1 MRPMKSLT
9 YPSLIMALVLTGCS
23 GSNEDPQTKI
33 AQLTDRLCK
42 TMSIIGYNFSES
54 AIQSLDESVQNQLL
68 SDIEEL
74 KELAPSVLD
83 RPLTEL
89 CQ

>member
-1 MRPMKSLT
+1 
-9 YPSLIMALVLTGCS
+9 MALVLTGCS